1 MRAITFEQMNE
12 IQQSETYRLI
22 VDRPKPDH
30 SLLRKEAERFA
41 KWIARQHDKERASV
55 QASAK

>member
-12 IQQSETYRLI
+12 IQQSETYRLV

-41 KWIARQHDKERASV
+41 KWIARQHDKERASAK
-55 QASAK
+55 ASEK

>member
-1 MRAITFEQMNE
+1 MRALTFEQMHI

-41 KWIARQHDKERASV
+41 KWIARQHDKERAS
-55 QASAK
+55 AKATAK